1 MVALSLLIPP
11 LLLVFLLIMDRVEQP
26 LRDDAVGDRL
36 AQWLEEFRPDEV
48 EALVSEGFAPTLD
61 RYWRR
66 RRIAAR
72 LPRRLGAA
80 VPHRR

>member
-11 LLLVFLLIMDRVEQP
+11 LLLAFLLIMDRVEQP

-72 LPRRLGAA
+72 LPRRSGAA
-80 VPHRR
+80 APHRR

>member
-11 LLLVFLLIMDRVEQP
+11 LLLVFLLVMDRVEQP
-26 LRDDAVGDRL
+26 LRDDAIGDRL
-36 AQWLEEFRPDEV
+36 VQWLEEARPDEV

-66 RRIAAR
+66 RRMAAR
-72 LPRRLGAA
+72 LPRRPGAGAA
-80 VPHRR
+80 RGH